1 MRQEIIHTPEGVRD
15 IYHTECRKKI
25 ILENR
30 LHKVLHHY
38 GYTDIQTPTF
48 EFYDVFRGE
57 VGSTA
62 SKEMYKFFDR
72 EGNTLALRP
81 DITPSIARA
90 AATLLDVENMPAR
103 LCYKGSTFINH
114 SSYQGRLK
122 ENTQMGAE
130 QIGMDSVEAD
140 AEMIAMAADCLK
152 KAGLTEFQ
160 INIGHVG
167 FFESLIEDAKLEE
180 EAEDRLRELIANRNY
195 FGADEL
201 LATVDVKPS
210 SREAFSR
217 LPELNGG
224 VEILAEARNTA
235 PNAKALMAVRRL
247 EQIYDILEAYHV
259 EEYVTFDLS
268 MSGNYL
274 YYTGIIFRGYTF
286 GTGDAIVKGGRYDD
300 LLAKFGKKAP
310 SIGFAIVVDEL
321 MNALARQKIS
331 IPAGH
336 KNTLVIYD
344 EPRQRDAIS
353 LVSELR
359 GNEKNAELL
368 KKEPD
373 RDLENYSGYGRSNL
387 CGTLLYLKESGEI
400 VMTELFTG
408 ITKTMK
414 SKEQEAK

>member
-15 IYHTECRKKI
+15 IYNMECRKKI
-25 ILENR
+25 ILENK

-38 GYTDIQTPTF
+38 GYMDIQTPTF
-48 EFYDVFRGE
+48 EYYDVFRGE
-57 VGSTA
+57 VGATA

-90 AATLLDVENMPAR
+90 AATLLDIEHMPAR
-103 LCYKGSTFINH
+103 LCYKGNTFINH

-130 QIGMDSVEAD
+130 QIGIDSVEAD
-140 AEMIAMAADCLK
+140 AELIAMAVDCLK

-167 FFESLIEDAKLEE
+167 FFESLIEDARLSEE
-180 EAEDRLRELIANRNY
+180 TEDRLRELIANRNY

-201 LATVDVKPS
+201 LATVDVKAS
-210 SREAFSR
+210 SRAAFEK

-224 VEILAEARNTA
+224 VEILAEARDTA
-235 PNAKALMAVRRL
+235 PNARALKAVKRL
-247 EQIYDILEAYHV
+247 EQIYHILQAYRA

-286 GTGDAIVKGGRYDD
+286 GTGDAVVKGGRYDE
-300 LLAKFGKKAP
+300 LLTKYGKKAP

-321 MNALARQKIS
+321 MNALSRQKIT
-331 IPAGH
+331 IQAGH
-336 KNTLVIYD
+336 KNTLVVYD
-344 EPRQRDAIS
+344 EPKWAEAIS
-353 LVSELR
+353 LAGELR
-359 GNEKNAELL
+359 QNEKNAELL
-368 KKEPD
+368 KKDHEKE
-373 RDLENYSGYGRSNL
+373 LGVYEEYGRNNL

-400 VMTELFTG
+400 EITELLTG
-408 ITKTMK
+408 TTKTVTNRG
-414 SKEQEAK
+414 

>member
-15 IYHTECRKKI
+15 IYNTECRKKI

-38 GYTDIQTPTF
+38 GYADIQTPTF

-57 VGSTA
+57 VQATA

-72 EGNTLALRP
+72 EGSTLALRP

-90 AATLLDVENMPAR
+90 AATLLDIENMPAR
-103 LCYKGSTFINH
+103 LCYKGNTFINH

-130 QIGMDSVEAD
+130 LIGMDSVEAD
-140 AEMIAMAADCLK
+140 AEMIAMAADCMK

-180 EAEDRLRELIANRNY
+180 EVEERLRELISNRNY

-201 LATVDVKPS
+201 LSTVEVKPS
-210 SREAFSR
+210 SREAFAK

-235 PNAKALMAVRRL
+235 PNARALKAVKRL
-247 EQIYDILEAYHV
+247 EEIYYILEAYHV
-259 EEYVTFDLS
+259 EDYVTFDLS

-286 GTGDAIVKGGRYDD
+286 GTGDAIVKGGRYDE
-300 LLAKFGKKAP
+300 LLTKFGKQAP

-321 MNALARQKIS
+321 MNAMSRQKIG
-331 IPAGH
+331 IQTGY

-344 EPRQRDAIS
+344 ASRQKDAIS
-353 LVSELR
+353 LVSEFR
-359 GNEKNAELL
+359 SNEKSAELL

-373 RDLENYSGYGRSNL
+373 KELETYKEYGKNNL
-387 CGTLLYLKESGEI
+387 CGNLLYLKESGEI
-400 VMTELFTG
+400 VMTELLTG
-408 ITKTMK
+408 VTKTMK
-414 SKEQEAK
+414 SRGTN